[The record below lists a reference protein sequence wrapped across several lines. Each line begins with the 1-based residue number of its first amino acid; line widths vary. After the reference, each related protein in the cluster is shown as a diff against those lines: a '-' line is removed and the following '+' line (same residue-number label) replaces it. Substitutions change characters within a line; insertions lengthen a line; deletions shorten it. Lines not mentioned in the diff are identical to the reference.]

1 MSHTHP
7 FTSQFHA
14 FSSSFCASVGWRMRM
29 RLAPVRAQDW
39 LAPLQSQRELWA
51 CFRCPRALWR
61 LPLSCVR
68 SLAWGVPTAQSPDRS
83 TSSWILVLVLVA
95 LVLKRRTLK
104 ERIIWSRNTR
114 ESEPLTR
121 IAEPFSIHL
130 RVLAFALP
138 GSLRLIVL
146 LSRADP
152 FVLIAA
158 WFSGSSLRSPA
169 CLHSSAITL
178 SYPFDMK
185 LNEPSEK

>member
-1 MSHTHP
+1 MSSGRV
-7 FTSQFHA
+7 FVAHA
-14 FSSSFCASVGWRMRM
+14 RSGGCRCLACARSPEAFPRRS
-29 RLAPVRAQDW
+29 RPIAR
-39 LAPLQSQRELWA
+39 
-51 CFRCPRALWR
+51 PRAEY
-61 LPLSCVR
+61 SY
-68 SLAWGVPTAQSPDRS
+68 SL
-83 TSSWILVLVLVA
+83 LVA

-169 CLHSSAITL
+169 YLHSSAITL